1 MNSTLQALCQGDII
15 TIGAISCFSLHLDIV
30 GGGYKERLHLGIH
43 FLRFEAQNDA
53 VKCIKVE
60 IAFY

>member
-1 MNSTLQALCQGDII
+1 MPRRYYYNRCDKLLFSPFRY
-15 TIGAISCFSLHLDIV
+15 SC
-30 GGGYKERLHLGIH
+30 GGYKERLHLGIH